1 MGKTAILFP
10 GQGAQTVGMG
20 RELYDASA
28 KIREMYAQAN
38 EILGYDLTKICFEG
52 PAETLDA
59 TDQSQPAIFLTSLA
73 ALEALKESEPEALEN
88 CVATTGL
95 SLGEYTALTF
105 AGVMSFEDGLKLVRL
120 RGEAM
125 QEASDAVPSGMASVL
140 GLDVETVRGLC
151 NEVDA

>member
-1 MGKTAILFP
+1 MGKPAILFP

-73 ALEALKESEPEALEN
+73 ALEALKESEPEALEI
-88 CVATTGL
+88 
-95 SLGEYTALTF
+95 
-105 AGVMSFEDGLKLVRL
+105 
-120 RGEAM
+120 
-125 QEASDAVPSGMASVL
+125 ASRRPV
-140 GLDVETVRGLC
+140 
-151 NEVDA
+151 